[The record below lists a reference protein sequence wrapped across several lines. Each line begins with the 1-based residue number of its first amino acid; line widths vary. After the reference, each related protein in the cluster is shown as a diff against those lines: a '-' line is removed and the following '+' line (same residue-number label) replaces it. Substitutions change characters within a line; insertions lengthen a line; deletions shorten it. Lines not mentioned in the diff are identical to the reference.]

1 MFYGIVIA
9 LWLAWMATGWFLPEW
24 AGVTASKSVWTVRGI
39 FWLLGTAGAAFA
51 VYWKIQSD
59 KKKRALALAGELG
72 AELEFVV
79 KEAEK
84 KLAANGATI
93 AGTPVVFLFGARG
106 SAKTTVMTKSG
117 LEPELLAGLVYQEG
131 NQLVQTRSANIWLA
145 KGTLFVEAAPTL
157 LENEKLWNAFA
168 SRFAPSG
175 VMAFKAGATPA
186 PRSVLLFVG
195 TEEFFQPNASETM
208 QAKARILNLR
218 LLQMAKALGSRLPV
232 YVVFSK
238 ADVIPNFGNF
248 VAYLSNDEA
257 TQIFGATIPLGD
269 LGSEGVYAQQAAA
282 KFGELMEELFRSLA
296 ERRLGLQ
303 ERDAN
308 DYGRPPVFEFP
319 REFRKMRQATTQFLV
334 DVCRPSQIAVSP
346 FVRGFYYTGVRPVL
360 VSDAAGTQRRIP
372 QWLFVTRFF
381 NEVLLKDRN
390 AMGAAAAS
398 TKTNTT
404 RRAALAA
411 MGALGVALATLWT
424 VSYFKNNALKNEL
437 GDAAKALRGVQVAAG
452 EVPSTDSLNKL
463 ERLRAS
469 LETLRKYEKEGAP
482 LMMRFGLYTGEALL
496 PTSRQLYFQS
506 FRNVMFGETQTAVLD
521 YMKRLPAA
529 PTPQDDY
536 MTTYNALKAYLI
548 TTSHPDK
555 SSRQFLTPELMTY
568 WRGRKQVDPQRNA
581 LVAKQFDFYAD
592 ELLLSNP
599 FSRQNDIDTIER
611 TRRFLKQFGDSD
623 RLYATLIGAASRAN
637 PAVNFNKVYPDG
649 YKAVRVDKEVQ
660 GAYSKEGFAWMQDA
674 LKNLPKYFGGEEW
687 VLGEAVKMSV
697 SLADLEVA
705 LRAKYYKDFA
715 DQWKAYIKSITV
727 LRYASL
733 KDAADKLRMHASNV
747 SPLLGSLYLASKH
760 TAVAEETIAEQFQPP
775 QTLIAPGSEAQ
786 LIGGENQPYMTGL
799 LQLQGSI
806 EQISGMP
813 ASQAATDPAAAQ
825 SLTLATSAKSVART
839 VAQKFRPDT
848 IDKVDQTTL
857 ALMEAPITFVEAF
870 LRNLGP
876 QELNGAGGAFCKDFS
891 SLISKYPFN
900 PNSKV
905 QATMQEF
912 NSIFAP
918 QTGALWVFYE
928 TKLKAMLV
936 NQGGEYRAV
945 PAAGM
950 ALTPQF
956 VAAFNRFASVTTTA
970 YGANPNP
977 NFRFSV
983 KSNAETAEPVR
994 LTIDN
999 QTGEFR
1005 NASAPAKQFIWAGA
1019 GPGTRYTLG
1028 NRGNV
1033 SFDGPLGVFMFF
1045 NDADIFNSNSATT
1058 HTVKWPQRSGN
1069 QMLKDEQGKNIYM
1082 VLDLEMPIPL
1092 FRKGYLAGLQ
1102 CTSNVARS
1110 GN

>member
-1 MFYGIVIA
+1 MFYGIVIV
-9 LWLAWMATGWFLPEW
+9 LWLAWMVGGWFLPDW
-24 AGVTASKSVWTVRGI
+24 GGLKVASSIWTVRGI
-39 FWLLGTAGAAFA
+39 FWLLGTAAAGLAIFL
-51 VYWKIQSD
+51 KIQSD

-117 LEPELLAGLVYQEG
+117 LEPELLAGLVYQDG

-168 SRFAPSG
+168 GRFAPSG

-195 TEEFFQPNASETM
+195 TEEFFQANASELM
-208 QAKARILNLR
+208 QAKARILNQR

-232 YVVFSK
+232 YVMFSK
-238 ADVIPNFGNF
+238 ADVIPNFGNY

-257 TQIFGATIPLGD
+257 AEIFGATIPIGSLG
-269 LGSEGVYAQQAAA
+269 GEGVYAQQAAA

-296 ERRLGLQ
+296 ERRLGIQ

-308 DYGRPPVFEFP
+308 QYGRPPVFEFP
-319 REFRKMRQATTQFLV
+319 REFRKMRQASTQFLV
-334 DVCRPSQIAVSP
+334 DICRPSQVTVSP

-360 VSDAAGTQRRIP
+360 ITDAAGTQRRIP

-381 NEVLLKDRN
+381 NQVLLQDRN

-398 TKTNTT
+398 TKTNST
-404 RRAALAA
+404 RRLAFA
-411 MGALGVALATLWT
+411 SLGVLGVILGSLWT
-424 VSYFKNNALKNEL
+424 VSYFKNNNLKNEL
-437 GDAAKALRGVQVAAG
+437 GEAAKALRSVQVAAG

-463 ERLRAS
+463 ERLRAG
-469 LETLRKYEKEGAP
+469 LETLRGYEKEGAP
-482 LMMRFGLYTGEALL
+482 LLMRLGLYTGDDLL

-506 FRNVMFGETQTAVLD
+506 FRNVMFGETQTAVLE
-521 YMKRLPAA
+521 YMRRLPTT

-548 TTSHPDK
+548 TTSNPDK
-555 SSRQFLTPELMTY
+555 STRAFLTPELMTY
-568 WRGRKQVDPQRNA
+568 WRGQKQVDPQRNA
-581 LVAKQFDFYAD
+581 LIAKQFDFYAD
-592 ELLLSNP
+592 ELLISNP
-599 FSRQNDIDTIER
+599 FTKSNDTATIDR

-637 PAVNFNKVYPDG
+637 PPINFNKIYPDG

-660 GAYSKEGFAWMQDA
+660 GAYSKDGFVWMQDA
-674 LKNLPKYFGGEEW
+674 LKNLPKYFGGEAW
-687 VLGEAVKMSV
+687 VLGEEVKMSS
-697 SLADLEVA
+697 SLAELEVA

-733 KDAADKLRMHASNV
+733 KDAAEKLRMHASNV

-760 TAVAEETIAEQFQPP
+760 TAVAEKSIADQFQPP
-775 QTLIAPGSEAQ
+775 QTLIAPSSEAQ
-786 LIGGENQPYMTGL
+786 LIGGENQPYMGGL

-825 SLTLATSAKSVART
+825 SLTLATTAKQTART

-848 IDKVDQTTL
+848 IDKVDQLTL
-857 ALMEAPITFVEAF
+857 KIMEDPITYVESI
-870 LRNLGP
+870 LRSLGP
-876 QELNGAGGAFCKDFS
+876 AELNGAGAGFCKDFT

-900 PNSKV
+900 PNSKS

-912 NSIFAP
+912 NSVFAP
-918 QTGALWVFYE
+918 QTGSLWVFYE

-936 NQGGEYRAV
+936 NQGGEYRAI

-956 VAAFNRFASVTTTA
+956 VAAFNRFAAVTSTA

-983 KSNAETAEPVR
+983 KSNAETNEPVR

-999 QTGEFR
+999 QAGEFK
-1005 NASAPAKQFIWAGA
+1005 NASAPAKQFVWAGA

-1028 NRGNV
+1028 SRGGV

-1045 NDADIFNSNSATT
+1045 NDAEVWNSNSSTS
-1058 HTVKWPQRSGN
+1058 HTVKWPQRSGS
-1069 QMLKDEQGKNIYM
+1069 QILKDEQGKNIYM
-1082 VLDLEMPIPL
+1082 VLDLDMPIPL

-1102 CTSNVARS
+1102 CTSSVARS